1 MSESD
6 EIKSLMSQYESL
18 LKQKKASEDTKKVTS
33 EQMEK
38 LEARIIDSMVDMGVQ
53 NIKSES
59 GYLFFRKKQKYVNK
73 HPGADKDALAKALA
87 NSPQFSDLVS
97 LSYNTMSL
105 RKRYNEVIDN
115 GDEVDPSVQEMLSV
129 TEVVELGVRSS

>member
-73 HPGADKDALAKALA
+73 HPEADKDALAKALA